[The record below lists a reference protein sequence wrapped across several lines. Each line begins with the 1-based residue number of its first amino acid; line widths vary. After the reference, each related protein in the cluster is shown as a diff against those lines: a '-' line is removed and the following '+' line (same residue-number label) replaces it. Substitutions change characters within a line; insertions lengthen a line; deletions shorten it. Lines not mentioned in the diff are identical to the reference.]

1 MLQLCE
7 NVANISK
14 IKPNVKNHGYLYLC
28 GKIPANFQK
37 KVLKLTNVC
46 NCMTEEVMTYLNE
59 EK

>member
-1 MLQLCE
+1 M
-7 NVANISK
+7 VT
-14 IKPNVKNHGYLYLC
+14 YDLC
-28 GKIPANFQK
+28 GKIAANFQK